1 MRVVGLFYDYLGEQT
16 VKDPGKN
23 YGILEKLDTMSG
35 RYVDN
40 AGFFALDDFK
50 KVSNEELYARL
61 LEEFPSW
68 LEEIKRKGMI

>member
-1 MRVVGLFYDYLGEQT
+1 MGGS
-16 VKDPGKN
+16 G
-23 YGILEKLDTMSG
+23 YGILEKLDTMTG

-61 LEEFPSW
+61 LAEFPKW
-68 LEEIKRKGMI
+68 LTEVRNKGMI